1 MSYHLHPLAEYEK
14 GVLNQ
19 RVQEDNNLDIF
30 EMRVTQVSKQQNWSR
45 ENFWFSCIIKTLVKK
60 HQFAMSTICD

>member
-30 EMRVTQVSKQQNWSR
+30 EMRVTQVSKQQN
-45 ENFWFSCIIKTLVKK
+45 
-60 HQFAMSTICD
+60 